1 MNGLWISLGVGGA
14 TALVLFLAIGLRNH
28 LVRLKNQVAN
38 ASSSIQVMLK
48 KRHDLIPNLISA
60 VQAFMGHERELIQ
73 KVTELRTTAL
83 KPDLPVS
90 EKMRAE
96 GELSRALSGI
106 LVAVENYPQLKSD
119 GTVLRLQ
126 ASLNETEEQISA
138 ARRFYNAAVTE
149 FNTALEVFPSSLL
162 ASRLGYRAHPLFEAT
177 EAERAVP
184 AVDRLFAG

>member
-14 TALVLFLAIGLRNH
+14 AALVLFLAIGLRNH

>member
-1 MNGLWISLGVGGA
+1 
-14 TALVLFLAIGLRNH
+14 
-28 LVRLKNQVAN
+28 
-38 ASSSIQVMLK
+38 
-48 KRHDLIPNLISA
+48 
-60 VQAFMGHERELIQ
+60 
-73 KVTELRTTAL
+73 
-83 KPDLPVS
+83 
-90 EKMRAE
+90 MRAE

-162 ASRLGYRAHPLFEAT
+162 APRLGYRAHPLFEAT